1 MLTKNRRC
9 PQALAGWC
17 FIAPQM
23 IGFIFFVLI
32 PLITVFTYAFEE
44 KNLLFGTSVFTGINN
59 FKQLKNDVL
68 FQKAF
73 FNTLVFSAGVVP
85 LNLILSLWVALFCA
99 QKAAGINL
107 IRSIIF
113 LPVITSAVAWSI
125 VWKYLLQG
133 GTAGPIN
140 YFLSLAGINGPNW
153 LMTPGWA
160 MFSVIVTRVLKNLG
174 MNVLIF
180 IGAIQNM
187 PIDVIEA
194 AKIDGAQS
202 FSLFWKIKLP
212 LLIPTVLMV
221 TIVTIIGSM
230 RVFDSIKLLTDGGPE
245 GSTMVMV
252 YYIYHQAFKMFA
264 TGFASAIAV
273 VLFFIGLLLTVLQWS
288 LRKRISYYEA

>member
-1 MLTKNRRC
+1 M
-9 PQALAGWC
+9 
-17 FIAPQM
+17 
-23 IGFIFFVLI
+23 
-32 PLITVFTYAFEE
+32 
-44 KNLLFGTSVFTGINN
+44 
-59 FKQLKNDVL
+59 
-68 FQKAF
+68 
-73 FNTLVFSAGVVP
+73 
-85 LNLILSLWVALFCA
+85 
-99 QKAAGINL
+99 

-180 IGAIQNM
+180 IGAVQNM

-194 AKIDGAQS
+194 AKIDGARS
-202 FSLFWKIKLP
+202 LSLFWKIKLP
-212 LLIPTVLMV
+212 LLMPTVLMV

-245 GSTMVMV
+245 GSTMVLV

-273 VLFFIGLLLTVLQWS
+273 ILFFIVLLLTVLQWS
-288 LRKRISYYEA
+288 LRKRISYYET